1 MPRPDTNPQPLRR
14 LLQQELT
21 LGNRLLAILQEETD
35 VIVKNDITRL
45 SALQAEQQQCLKEQ
59 TVLEKSRETT
69 TRDLAWA
76 LGMERVPAL
85 PTLILALPDR
95 DQESLRRLRTELLA
109 VSQQLEIV
117 QTRNRSLLEN
127 ALDYVRFSLDL
138 LTEAALQPARYGANL
153 TRISAPTFYIDS
165 KA

>member
-1 MPRPDTNPQPLRR
+1 MPRQDTSPRSLRR

-21 LGNRLLAILQEETD
+21 LGKRLLSLLQEETE

-45 SALQAEQQQCLKEQ
+45 SALQAEQQECLKEQ
-59 TVLEKSRETT
+59 TTLENSRVIS

-76 LGMERVPAL
+76 LGLERVPTL
-85 PTLILALPDR
+85 PVLIMALPDR
-95 DQESLRRLRTELLA
+95 EQESLRKLRTELLA
-109 VSQQLEIV
+109 VNQQLESM

>member
-1 MPRPDTNPQPLRR
+1 MPRPDTSPRSLRR

-21 LGNRLLAILQEETD
+21 LGKRLLALLQEETE
-35 VIVKNDITRL
+35 VIVNNDITRL

-59 TVLEKSRETT
+59 TALENSRVIS

-76 LGMERVPAL
+76 LGLERVPTL
-85 PTLILALPDR
+85 PVLIMALPDR
-95 DQESLRRLRTELLA
+95 DQESLRNLRTELLA
-109 VSQQLEIV
+109 VNQQLESL